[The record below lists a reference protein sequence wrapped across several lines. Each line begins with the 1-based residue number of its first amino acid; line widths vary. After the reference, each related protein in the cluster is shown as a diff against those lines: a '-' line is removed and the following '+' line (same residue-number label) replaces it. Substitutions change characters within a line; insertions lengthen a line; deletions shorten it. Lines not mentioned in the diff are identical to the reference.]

1 MRLNLRF
8 TTQNNL
14 LNILWKSNF
23 LLVFAPFKNEYKN
36 GSILFQ
42 DVSITPLD
50 CSGESSWVHGSS
62 LINYMKLVEFVGLSG
77 KISFD
82 TQGLRTMF
90 YLDVL
95 ELQTTGLEPI
105 GTKNVNPLQS

>member
-1 MRLNLRF
+1 M
-8 TTQNNL
+8 
-14 LNILWKSNF
+14 
-23 LLVFAPFKNEYKN
+23 
-36 GSILFQ
+36 SI
-42 DVSITPLD
+42 VPLD

-82 TQGLRTMF
+82 TKGLRTMF

-95 ELQTTGLEPI
+95 ELQSTGLEPV
-105 GTKNVNPLQS
+105 GERTHASQVSFPTDTFTV